1 MLWEA
6 TKNPM
11 SAVSPLKQTYLK
23 LRSPIIFRSRT
34 VPIALAVICLL
45 AFGLLVPFLGLYL
58 DDWHH
63 VYFGFNRGL
72 SGLRE
77 LFLYDSRPYAF
88 YFYALGF
95 KLLGFSALPWQIFA
109 LALRALAVV
118 LFWFCFREIWP
129 EHEREAAWVAILFAV
144 YPLFQQ
150 QQLSIAYSLHWF
162 GYSSYALSIWAM
174 VLSIKR
180 PGRFWL
186 FTSFSLVAGFLHLFL
201 LEYFAGIELI
211 RPVILW
217 LLLSRQEQPAT
228 RRLRKTL
235 QVWLPYFLLLL
246 GYAAFRLF
254 LLPKPAPGYER
265 NKLIVLTDF
274 FKAPLQTSILFI
286 QHALQDTI
294 AILISSWNNALNPQ
308 LFALTQPNTLRILL
322 VAILAVAAIYFYLS
336 RLRVKGSG
344 EPQPAREWYREGL
357 LVGILLT
364 ILGILPIWLTDQW
377 ITTDNPLFSD
387 RYGLASLIGASL
399 TFVSVLAALVA
410 SERRRTLV
418 FSILVGLSIGW
429 NLWIANDYRLSWN
442 KQSLFFNE
450 LSWRAPYLE
459 PGTTILSDGEI
470 FSRMTEIET
479 SFAISTLYP
488 KNNSAFSLDYFFFS
502 LSRRFADKMD
512 DFVKG
517 IPLRYN
523 VYYTVFNGRS
533 QDSIVISF
541 EPDQNQCLW
550 VLSPQDK
557 DIIILPDL
565 TKKAV
570 QVSDLSRI
578 KTNSPD
584 SRPIPTQIFGQ
595 GEGKNW
601 CYYYEKADLAR
612 QLEDW
617 KTVVSLWKEAAGKG
631 FSPGNGVEYLPF
643 IEGFAHNEDWKTAED
658 MTYRAKEGTHFF
670 SRRLCAAWSA
680 IQAETQQSADRDAA
694 WMRINQKLE
703 CSG

>member
-1 MLWEA
+1 MTA
-6 TKNPM
+6 I
-11 SAVSPLKQTYLK
+11 SALKQSFLK
-23 LRSPIIFRSRT
+23 LRSSTSFRARSI
-34 VPIALAVICLL
+34 PFALAVICLL
-45 AFGLLVPFLGLYL
+45 AFGLLIPFLGLYL

-88 YFYALGF
+88 YFYAAGF
-95 KLLGFSALPWQIFA
+95 KLLGFSALPWQIFS
-109 LALRALAVV
+109 LVLRFLAVV
-118 LFWFCFREIWP
+118 LFWFCFRALWP
-129 EHEREAAWVAILFAV
+129 DHEREAAWVAILFAV

-162 GYSSYALSIWAM
+162 GYSLYAFSLWMM
-174 VLSIKR
+174 VLSVKR
-180 PGRFWL
+180 PERFWL
-186 FTSFSLVAGFLHLFL
+186 FTVLSLAASLLHLFF

-217 LLLSRQEQPAT
+217 LLLRRQEQPVK
-228 RRLRKTL
+228 RRLGKTI
-235 QVWLPYFLLLL
+235 QVWLPYFIVLL
-246 GYAAFRLF
+246 GYALFRLF
-254 LLPKPAPGYER
+254 LLPKPTPGYER
-265 NKLIVLTDF
+265 NKLVVISDF
-274 FKAPLQTSILFI
+274 FKAPLQTAVLFI
-286 QHALQDTI
+286 QHAIQDTL
-294 AILISSWNNALNPQ
+294 AILVSSWNNALNPQ
-308 LFALTQPNTLRILL
+308 LFALSQPNTLRILL
-322 VAILAVAAIYFYLS
+322 VAILAVAGLFFYL
-336 RLRVKGSG
+336 RKLQVNGSG
-344 EPQPAREWYREGL
+344 EAQPAGEWYREGL

-377 ITTDNPLFSD
+377 ITVDNPLFSD

-399 TFVSVLAALVA
+399 TIVSLLAALVA

-418 FSILVGLSIGW
+418 FSVLIGLSIGW

-450 LSWRAPYLE
+450 LSWRAPYLK
-459 PGTTILSDGEI
+459 PGTSLLSEGEI

-479 SFAISTLYP
+479 SFAVSTLYP
-488 KNNSAFSLDYFFFS
+488 KTNSAFALDYFFFS

-523 VYYTVFNGRS
+523 AYYTVFNGQS
-533 QDSIVISF
+533 QDSLVISF
-541 EPDQNQCLW
+541 EPEQNQCLW
-550 VLSPQDK
+550 VLGPEDQD
-557 DIIILPDL
+557 ITVLPEL
-565 TKKAV
+565 TKQAV

-578 KTNSPD
+578 VPDSPD

-612 QLEDW
+612 QFKDW
-617 KTVVSLWKEAAGKG
+617 KTVLSLWKEAAGKG
-631 FSPGNGVEYLPF
+631 FTPGNGVEYIPF
-643 IEGFAHNEDWKTAED
+643 IEGFARHADWKTAED
-658 MTYRAKEGTHFF
+658 MTYRAKEGTHYF
-670 SRRLCAAWSA
+670 SRHLCAVWSG
-680 IQAETQQSADRDAA
+680 IQADTQPSAERDAA
-694 WMRINQKLE
+694 LQRINQKLE
-703 CSG
+703 CGG